1 MLVQVVYIAY
11 TPLPLHIHHFAKN
24 GVTYTPL
31 PLHIHHFAKNGVT
44 YTPLPLH
51 IHHFAKN
58 GVTYIHI
65 LHTYCWK
72 PSNAWHMHT
81 HGVKHSI
88 FTLNS
93 QQPNSDKGVCMH
105 FIYQCCAAHFIA
117 CIYISDY
124 VSIYIYCMHTSCV
137 MYQCYIHEL
146 ILAHCMTG
154 ARDDQKLKDC

>member
-1 MLVQVVYIAY
+1 MLVQVVYIA
-11 TPLPLHIHHFAKN
+11 
-24 GVTYTPL
+24 
-31 PLHIHHFAKNGVT
+31 

-88 FTLNS
+88 FTLTS
-93 QQPNSDKGVCMH
+93 QQPNSDEGVCMH
-105 FIYQCCAAHFIA
+105 FIYQCSVCGPLH
-117 CIYISDY
+117 CMHKYVYISDY
-124 VSIYIYCMHTSCV
+124 VSIYCMHTRCV
-137 MYQCYIHEL
+137 SRNNSRAHPCTLHE
-146 ILAHCMTG
+146 
-154 ARDDQKLKDC
+154 RSSYDQKLTDSEINTLINSHTRCSQNQTYCLM